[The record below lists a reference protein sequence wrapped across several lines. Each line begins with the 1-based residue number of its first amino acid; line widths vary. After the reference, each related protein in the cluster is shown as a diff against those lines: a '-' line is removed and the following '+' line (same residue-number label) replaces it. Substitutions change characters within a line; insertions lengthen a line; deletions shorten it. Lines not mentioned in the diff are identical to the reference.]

1 MVFMQILKGLSCSL
15 KPFIITHGKY
25 S

>member
-1 MVFMQILKGLSCSL
+1 MQILKGLSCSL